1 MGKLGSSSILLRQ
14 HKVNISCPILSDHL
28 TLIETANAYLKDKNG
43 YRLGGCS
50 NQKWCQHILKSKLSL
65 KITLLIHS
73 TFLNFLQQEAIHT
86 LKKEA
91 PEIYMFKILK
101 LSLL

>member
-14 HKVNISCPILSDHL
+14 HKVNIACSILSDHL

-50 NQKWCQHILKSKLSL
+50 KPKMVPTYLKQ
-65 KITLLIHS
+65 T
-73 TFLNFLQQEAIHT
+73 E
-86 LKKEA
+86 
-91 PEIYMFKILK
+91 P
-101 LSLL
+101 